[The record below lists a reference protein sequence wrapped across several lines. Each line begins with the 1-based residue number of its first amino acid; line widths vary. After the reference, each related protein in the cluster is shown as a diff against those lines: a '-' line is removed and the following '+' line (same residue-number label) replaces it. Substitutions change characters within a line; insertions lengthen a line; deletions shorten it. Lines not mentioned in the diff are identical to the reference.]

1 MTEHRVASAVLRRE
15 GRVLLCHRRATR
27 EWYADCWD
35 LPGGHL
41 ELEETGEDAVVRE
54 CAEELGVRV
63 LDVRRHAAEL
73 DLPGV
78 DQHLFV
84 VHSWDGEVVNAA
96 PEEHDDLGWFTADE
110 LSSLVLADR
119 RYLDVLPQLLE
130 GTHEA
135 S

>member
-1 MTEHRVASAVLRRE
+1 VTAHRVAAGVFLRE
-15 GRVLLCHRRATR
+15 GHVLLCHRRPTR

-41 ELEETGEDAVVRE
+41 EPGESGEEALARE

-63 LDVRRHAAEL
+63 RDVRRHAAEL

-78 DQHLFV
+78 DLHLFV
-84 VHSWDGEVVNAA
+84 VDAWDGDVVNAA

-110 LSSLVLADR
+110 LASLVLADQ
-119 RYLDVLPQLLE
+119 RYLDVLPRLLE
-130 GTHEA
+130 ATPDAG
-135 S
+135 